1 MVQISAH
8 ADHREEAGP
17 VTGQTYTEMLASGA
31 EYAEFDIRRT
41 ADGVLVAYHD
51 ARAGP
56 GGPPVS
62 GLEYPALCERLGY
75 AVPRVDEVMA
85 LLAGRLAGHLDL
97 KEAGYEAEVT
107 RLASAVLGTGNY
119 VITSLEDASVA
130 AIKQASPQTRTA
142 LSLGRSL
149 RGVPRHRWAAVRRG
163 ELFPLHRVR
172 ACGADAVAV
181 NYRLARL
188 GVTRACHRH
197 GIGVMVW
204 TVDASPLI
212 DRFLSDPRIDVL
224 ITNRPRYAGRRRAGL
239 AAGLGAGLA
248 AGPSAADGQD
258 LTAARRE
265 VAGSAGPPS
274 RPARRG

>member
-1 MVQISAH
+1 VVQISAH

-17 VTGQTYTEMLASGA
+17 VTCQTYTEMLASGA

-51 ARAGP
+51 ARAGR
-56 GGPPVS
+56 GGPLVS
-62 GLEYPALCERLGY
+62 GLGYPALCDRLGY

-85 LLAGRLAGHLDL
+85 VLAGRMTGHLDL

-107 RLASAVLGTGNY
+107 RLASSILGAANY
-119 VITSLEDASVA
+119 VITSLEDVSVA
-130 AIKQASPQTRTA
+130 AIKRASPQTRTA

-149 RGVPRHRWAAVRRG
+149 KGVPRHRWAAVRHS
-163 ELFPLHRVR
+163 ELFPMPRVR

-197 GIGVMVW
+197 GVGVMVW

-212 DRFLSDPRIDVL
+212 DQFLADPRIDVL
-224 ITNRPRYAGRRRAGL
+224 ITNRPRHAARRRAE
-239 AAGLGAGLA
+239 LGAGLA
-248 AGPSAADGQD
+248 ARRGAPERQD
-258 LTAARRE
+258 LTAGRPE
-265 VAGSAGPPS
+265 VAGTAGPPS

>member
-17 VTGQTYTEMLASGA
+17 VTCQTYTEMLASGA

-51 ARAGP
+51 ARAGRD
-56 GGPPVS
+56 GPLVS
-62 GLEYPALCERLGY
+62 GLEYPALCDRLGY

-85 LLAGRLAGHLDL
+85 VLAGRLTGHLDL
-97 KEAGYEAEVT
+97 KEAGYEEEVT
-107 RLASAVLGTGNY
+107 GLASSILGAGNY
-119 VITSLEDASVA
+119 VITTLEDVSVA
-130 AIKQASPQTRTA
+130 AIKRASPQTRTA

-149 RGVPRHRWAAVRRG
+149 KGVPRHRWAAVRHS
-163 ELFPLHRVR
+163 ELFPLPRIR

-197 GIGVMVW
+197 GVGVMVW
-204 TVDASPLI
+204 TVDAGPLI
-212 DRFLSDPRIDVL
+212 DQFLADPRIDVL
-224 ITNRPRYAGRRRAGL
+224 ITNRPRHAARRRAELEAGP
-239 AAGLGAGLA
+239 AAGRAVAGRP
-248 AGPSAADGQD
+248 G
-258 LTAARRE
+258 LTAGHRE
-265 VAGSAGPPS
+265 VAGTASPPA
-274 RPARRG
+274 RPAR